1 MGEIVK
7 KWYVI
12 RAVSGKEKKVKE
24 YLELEISRMKLG
36 DYVNQILIPME
47 KVFKIQ
53 NGKKA
58 LKEKVFLP
66 GYVIIEAALVGEVK
80 HVIKGIPNVIGFLG
94 TVKGGEPVP
103 MRMSEVNRIIGKVDE
118 LAEHEEEMKV
128 PFIVGEPVKVIDG
141 PFNNFTGVVDEINDV
156 PAKTKLYGI
165 ADADTKPYKI
175 SSNKLDGNDPNGKML
190 EFPLL
195 TTTIFGKKIPAGGGF
210 YLRSL
215 PLKIIKSAIRNCNE
229 DDYPATFY
237 IHSWELTPEFMPKI
251 SLPFVDNF
259 ITYHN
264 LDKAFLK
271 MDKIIKE
278 FKFTSFERFIAQ
290 TS

>member
-1 MGEIVK
+1 LDLFTEFSKDKDMGEIVK

-141 PFNNFTGVVDEINDV
+141 PFNNFTGVVDEINED
-156 PAKTKLYGI
+156 KKKL
-165 ADADTKPYKI
+165 KVMVK
-175 SSNKLDGNDPNGKML
+175 
-190 EFPLL
+190 
-195 TTTIFGKKIPAGGGF
+195 IFGRKN
-210 YLRSL
+210 LL
-215 PLKIIKSAIRNCNE
+215 
-229 DDYPATFY
+229 
-237 IHSWELTPEFMPKI
+237 ELSYMQVEKD
-251 SLPFVDNF
+251 S
-259 ITYHN
+259 
-264 LDKAFLK
+264 
-271 MDKIIKE
+271 
-278 FKFTSFERFIAQ
+278 
-290 TS
+290 